1 MASRFIMLALVRA
14 ISPEWQKLSLMRVD
28 LRKNEKK
35 ERKYRNLFQ
44 EVLMER
50 EERKKPITGGWK

>member
-1 MASRFIMLALVRA
+1 
-14 ISPEWQKLSLMRVD
+14 MRVD